1 MDVNGKILGG
11 AHRRRDAESGQLA
24 KKVTM
29 MQKGRDES
37 ESEGQ
42 IEGEARGGV
51 AKERRSQCLECKTME
66 GRSFAIG
73 ANVPSLKLALVY
85 TVAARHEFQGSSAL
99 SKLQL
104 PRGRF
109 FFSLLHPTR
118 NTNRTLASAIE
129 KSRGEEKENKNEG
142 IIWKKSKNWVEWASN
157 CSGKELLERVIG
169 CPYAHLDSSFAA
181 R

>member
-1 MDVNGKILGG
+1 M
-11 AHRRRDAESGQLA
+11 
-24 KKVTM
+24 
-29 MQKGRDES
+29 
-37 ESEGQ
+37 
-42 IEGEARGGV
+42 

-73 ANVPSLKLALVY
+73 ANVPSLTPALVY

-109 FFSLLHPTR
+109 FFLALLHPTR

-129 KSRGEEKENKNEG
+129 KSRGEEKGNRIKMKALFGGG
-142 IIWKKSKNWVEWASN
+142 IKIGRM
-157 CSGKELLERVIG
+157 GKQL
-169 CPYAHLDSSFAA
+169 
-181 R
+181 